1 MPGVDHCPGGEGF
14 LEALDEKLRLRNDR
28 LRERLYA
35 WAMILDTLGWCVAC
49 QPAGGALWLGEHAR
63 TELGRS
69 EGDAPSWD
77 ELLDHVAGR
86 STDDVHLRSEGILL
100 WSPPRQEMPQ
110 GVPHASLTRR
120 EHDVLLWLRQG
131 KTGPEIAVILD
142 CAVRT
147 VEKHISNLYQKL
159 GVKRRAELIL
169 RNVQSKEADAKVP

>member
-1 MPGVDHCPGGEGF
+1 MEHFPGGEAF

-63 TELGRS
+63 AELGRVRPG
-69 EGDAPSWD
+69 GDAPSWD
-77 ELLDHVAGR
+77 ELLDHVAGY
-86 STDDVHLRSEGILL
+86 SPDDVPMRSEGVLL
-100 WSPPRQEMPQ
+100 WSPPRQEMPHV
-110 GVPHASLTRR
+110 VPLASLTRR
-120 EHDVLLWLRQG
+120 EQDVLHWLRQG

-159 GVKRRAELIL
+159 GVKRRSDLIL
-169 RNVQSKEADAKVP
+169 RNVPTEKS